1 MNKRQKE
8 KFQANSQHKVDIE
21 GYTCFPLNLALIP
34 VCNPDQTSLLCI
46 SQNQLFSEYKAFC
59 FRKSELNFITIGL
72 LAF

>member
-34 VCNPDQTSLLCI
+34 VCNPDTD
-46 SQNQLFSEYKAFC
+46 
-59 FRKSELNFITIGL
+59 ITAL
-72 LAF
+72 HFTESTF